1 MFFPASTIIAKHHPD
16 LVGLI
21 DTLDAHL
28 HSLVDVPIRIDAT
41 ADMLNV
47 DPDTLARL
55 FRIYEAEGTL
65 TPVVLQLC
73 PDDLDALQPDAEGGL
88 WCEICET
95 HFDADTCIEVDAYLV
110 QQAPDR
116 PASTPR
122 DENRRG
128 SVGPSGRLRTD
139 RPERSELFS
148 RQAAGQ
154 PQTASHRNNQR
165 GHALI
170 VGVGGYRDLP
180 PLATT
185 VRDAANLAEF
195 FASPS
200 GAGFAPAN
208 VGLLLEDQAT
218 RSGISLALE
227 ELARDTKPEDTIV
240 FYFAGHGIRRLGGF
254 EPGEYLCPIDTDS
267 LNLRTTAIHADD
279 LSTALRALPARQV
292 VVLLDACYSGGMAAP
307 PKTWEPTAFGLSEQ
321 AYSRL
326 AGGSGRVVIA
336 SSKSDELSWEL
347 AALKRGL
354 FTHYLI
360 EGLRGGAADPDGAVR
375 ILDLYTYLS
384 SHVPQHEKQHPV
396 IKGELDSNFVIVP
409 GNRPRSDH

>member
-1 MFFPASTIIAKHHPD
+1 M
-16 LVGLI
+16 
-21 DTLDAHL
+21 
-28 HSLVDVPIRIDAT
+28 
-41 ADMLNV
+41 
-47 DPDTLARL
+47 
-55 FRIYEAEGTL
+55 
-65 TPVVLQLC
+65 
-73 PDDLDALQPDAEGGL
+73 
-88 WCEICET
+88 
-95 HFDADTCIEVDAYLV
+95 
-110 QQAPDR
+110 
-116 PASTPR
+116 
-122 DENRRG
+122 DENQSSK
-128 SVGPSGRLRTD
+128 SVGD
-139 RPERSELFS
+139 RPEQIRRTVLFS
-148 RQAAGQ
+148 RQPAGQ
-154 PQTASHRNNQR
+154 PQTASRRSTQR

-180 PLATT
+180 QLATT
-185 VRDAANLAEF
+185 VRDAATLAEF
-195 FASPS
+195 FGSPS

-227 ELARDTKPEDTIV
+227 ELAHDTKPEDTIV

-254 EPGEYLCPIDTDS
+254 EPGEYLCPIDTDG

-292 VVLLDACYSGGMAAP
+292 VVLLDACYSGGMSAP

-347 AALKRGL
+347 ASLKRGL

-360 EGLRGGAADPDGAVR
+360 EGLRGGAADSDGAVR

-384 SHVPQHEKQHPV
+384 SHVPQHERQHPV

-409 GNRPRSDH
+409 GDRPRSGH